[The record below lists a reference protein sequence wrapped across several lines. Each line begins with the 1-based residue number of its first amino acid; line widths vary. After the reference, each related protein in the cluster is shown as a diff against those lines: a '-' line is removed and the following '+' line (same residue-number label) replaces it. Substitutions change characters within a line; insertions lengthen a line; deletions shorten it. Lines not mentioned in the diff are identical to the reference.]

1 MTSTPA
7 ASTSAVIAYNSELL
21 ANVAQLVRQQLAP
34 QVEQIDREGV
44 YPRDFMAHLGGAGLY
59 AASCPARL
67 GGTELGLAQVI
78 AAMEEVAKTCM
89 STGFCV
95 WCHWVCG
102 YYMRHG
108 GSQFLKSEILP
119 LVLSGEKLGATGMS
133 NPMKHFAGIESLNL
147 TANRVE
153 GGFVVNGA
161 LPWVSNVARDG
172 YFGAVARLQNG
183 GEGDYLM
190 FIAPGDA
197 SGLNL
202 GDGGQFVALEGSST
216 RSAIF
221 KEVFIPDDWI
231 LAFPCEPYIARIR
244 PGFILGQTG
253 FGLGVIASCLSLMER
268 ANKRTGHVNCF
279 LDDRVDNLTPQYE
292 ELRAR
297 ILRLADE
304 IGTGD
309 IEALPSK
316 RLLRDCIQAR
326 LDTSELALRASQA
339 ALLHAGASGYRLSGT
354 VDRKLR
360 ESYFVAIVTPASKHL
375 KKMLSALD
383 AA

>member
-1 MTSTPA
+1 MTPTA
-7 ASTSAVIAYNSELL
+7 TVDADLL
-21 ANVAQLVRQQLAP
+21 VCVAQLVRRELAP
-34 QVEQIDREGV
+34 QIEQIDREGV
-44 YPRDFMAHLGGAGLY
+44 FPRDFMAHLGEAGVY
-59 AASCPARL
+59 GASCPREL
-67 GGTELGLAQVI
+67 GGTGQGLGQVI
-78 AAMEEVAKTCM
+78 IAMEEVAKTCM

-95 WCHWVCG
+95 WCNWVCG

-108 GSQFLKSEILP
+108 GSEFLKREILP
-119 LVLSGEKLGATGMS
+119 LVLSGERLGATGMS

-147 TANRVE
+147 SAKRVE

-161 LPWVSNVARDG
+161 LPWVSNVASDG
-172 YFGAVARLQNG
+172 FFGGVARLQDG
-183 GEGDYLM
+183 GPDEYVM
-190 FIAPGDA
+190 FITPGDA
-197 SGLNL
+197 PGLTL

-221 KEVFIPDDWI
+221 RDVFVGDDWV

-253 FGLGVIASCLSLMER
+253 FGLGVIASCLALMER

-279 LDDRVDNLTPQYE
+279 LDDRTENLMPDYE

-297 ILRLADE
+297 ILRLANE

-309 IEALPSK
+309 IEQTPSK
-316 RLLRDCIQAR
+316 RLLRECVQAR

-339 ALLHAGASGYRLSGT
+339 ALLHAGAGGYRLGGT

-360 ESYFVAIVTPASKHL
+360 ESYFVAIVTPATKHL
-375 KKMLSALD
+375 KKMLASFD